1 MKHQAVLIHLGCAK
15 NLVDSETI
23 LPQLLAAGLEI
34 GSSAAKAH
42 LIVVN
47 TCGFL
52 ESAVEEAIQTI
63 LDVARY
69 KHDGPCDTLMV
80 IGCMVQRYGRKLLP
94 LLPEV
99 DLFAGTSHYH
109 MLVEI
114 LRAHRAGHPRRLWIG
129 PPRHLQT
136 DNHPRM
142 RSTPTHTAYLKIAE
156 GCSNRCTFCFIP
168 KLRGPYR
175 SRSVSDVANEAT
187 RMAAEGVCE
196 INVIAQDITA
206 FGTDRGET
214 AELERLLEALE
225 AIPGIDWIRLLY
237 AYPGRITTSL
247 LRTMAQ
253 SEKTVPYLDFPIQ
266 HCVPHILNS
275 MHRGTQQCDMEALID
290 QIRTQVPGIALR
302 TSIMVGFP
310 GETEQDFEA
319 LLRFV
324 ERMQFEHLGVFAYSP
339 EAGTAAARFPRQVP
353 DEVKWVRHE
362 RLLDL
367 QRRIS
372 RQRIERLCGSV
383 VPVLVEGY
391 HPETDLLLCGRMPTQ
406 APEVDGMVLISKG
419 MGRPGAIMPVMITST
434 DDYDLIGELIEAAP
448 GAPSSA

>member
-1 MKHQAVLIHLGCAK
+1 
-15 NLVDSETI
+15 
-23 LPQLLAAGLEI
+23 
-34 GSSAAKAH
+34 
-42 LIVVN
+42 
-47 TCGFL
+47 
-52 ESAVEEAIQTI
+52 
-63 LDVARY
+63 
-69 KHDGPCDTLMV
+69 
-80 IGCMVQRYGRKLLP
+80 
-94 LLPEV
+94 
-99 DLFAGTSHYH
+99 
-109 MLVEI
+109 
-114 LRAHRAGHPRRLWIG
+114 
-129 PPRHLQT
+129 
-136 DNHPRM
+136 M

-175 SRSVSDVANEAT
+175 SRSVSDVAKEAT

-206 FGTDRGET
+206 FGTDHGET
-214 AELERLLEALE
+214 GELERLLEALE

-419 MGRPGAIMPVMITST
+419 VGRPGAIMPVMITST